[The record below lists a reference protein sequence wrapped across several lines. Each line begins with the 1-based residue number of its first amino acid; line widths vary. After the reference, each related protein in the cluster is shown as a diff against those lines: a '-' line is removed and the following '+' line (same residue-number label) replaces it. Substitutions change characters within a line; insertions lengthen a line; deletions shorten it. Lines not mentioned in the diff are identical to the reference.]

1 MTPLMEKIPPQAL
14 EAEMAV
20 LGSML
25 IEKEAIAHGMDI
37 LKEKSFYKE
46 AHRKIF
52 AAISNL
58 YVQDKAVDMVT
69 ITEEL
74 KRQRIFSDIGGVVY
88 LTDLINMVTT
98 AANVE
103 YYAHIVRQKA
113 ILRDLIYTATQIV
126 NECYAEKQDVE
137 KILDQAESSIFN
149 IAQDK
154 VARGFQPVD
163 DMIHNVIETVESFYQ
178 RKEHVTGI
186 ATGFHEFDALTSG
199 FQPSNLVIIAGRPSA
214 GKTSI
219 VMNIVEHVS
228 VQNKIPVGMFSL
240 EMSKQELVLRMLCS
254 QARVNSHEVR
264 RGYLSKRYWT
274 ALTNAASRISEA
286 PLYIDDS
293 STLSVLE
300 MRARARRLATE
311 LGVQGKKL
319 GMIVVDY
326 LQLMRGAGRLESRQQ
341 EISEISRALKSLAR
355 DLQIPVIAISQLSR
369 RPEEKGRD
377 GRPQLSDLRESGALE
392 QDADLVA
399 FIYREELYKQNDPDL
414 QGKAR
419 IIIAKQRNGPV
430 GEIDLIFLKEHTRF
444 ENPARVEA

>member
-300 MRARARRLATE
+300 MRARARRLAAE

-341 EISEISRALKSLAR
+341 EISEISRSLKSLAR

>member
-52 AAISNL
+52 VAISNL

-74 KRQRIFSDIGGVVY
+74 KRQRIFSDIGGVAY

-137 KILDQAESSIFN
+137 KILDRAESSIFN
-149 IAQDK
+149 VAQDK

-199 FQPSNLVIIAGRPSA
+199 FQPSNLVIIAGRPSM

-254 QARVNSHEVR
+254 HARVNLHEVR

-300 MRARARRLATE
+300 MRARARRLAAE

-326 LQLMRGAGRLESRQQ
+326 LQLMHGAGRLESRQQ
-341 EISEISRALKSLAR
+341 EISEISRSLKSLAR

-399 FIYREELYKQNDPDL
+399 FIYREELYKQSDPDL

-419 IIIAKQRNGPV
+419 IIIAKQRNGPI
-430 GEIDLIFLKEHTRF
+430 GEIGLIFLKEHTRF